1 MPTSP
6 PEKGVIW
13 EELFFDLA
21 FVFALTQFSHML
33 HGDHSWAGIGRV
45 LLLFVTVYWAWVGT
59 TIYTDQRDVGNA
71 LDRAG
76 VFALGLGSLLLA
88 LTVPGAFDDRGLLF
102 AGVYVTMRILLGAL
116 ALRTPGGW
124 RSPVFRPYGSG
135 LLAGP
140 LQLAGGLL
148 HGTTRIV
155 LWSIAILVDL
165 IGTTLTRRTLAKV
178 RVRPL
183 HYTHRY
189 GLLIILVLGESVIQ
203 LGMVAVDEPLTLA
216 RLVAVCLS
224 YSLVCALWWAYF
236 IYGVRAFRQAVARS
250 AHQADIRRSVMVYG
264 HLLFS
269 FAIIMVAV
277 GLSEVVTEPLKPL
290 QAGEDTLLFGGAALF
305 LGAFAYTHW
314 RIHRQIARRRISVSA
329 LCLVLLPLAP
339 LVPALAALATLLA
352 VVAGV
357 SVLEGVITHRHPL
370 TEESATEGEMR
381 GDPGPVDAGP
391 VVRE

>member
-33 HGDHSWAGIGRV
+33 HEDHSWAGIGRV
-45 LLLFVTVYWAWVGT
+45 LLLFVTIYWAWAGT
-59 TIYTDQRDVGNA
+59 TIYTDQRHVGNA

-88 LTVPGAFDDRGLLF
+88 LTIPGAFDDQGLLF
-102 AGVYVTMRILLGAL
+102 VGVYLAMRVLLAAL

-135 LLAGP
+135 LVAGP
-140 LQLAGGLL
+140 LQLAGGLFS
-148 HGTTRIV
+148 GSTRIV
-155 LWSIAILVDL
+155 LWSIAVLADVV
-165 IGTTLTRRTLAKV
+165 GTALGRRTLDKV

-203 LGMVAVDEPLTLA
+203 VGMVAVGEPLTLA

-236 IYGVRAFRQAVARS
+236 IYGLRAFRQAVAQS
-250 AHQADIRRSVMVYG
+250 AQQADIRRSVMVYG

-277 GLSEVVTEPLKPL
+277 GLSEVVMEPLEPSR
-290 QAGEDTLLFGGAALF
+290 ASEGTVLFGGAALF
-305 LGAFAYTHW
+305 LGTFAYTHW
-314 RIHRQIARRRISVSA
+314 RIHRQIARRQIGASL
-329 LCLVLLPLAP
+329 LCVVLLPLAP
-339 LVPALAALATLLA
+339 LVPALATLATLFA

-357 SVLEGVITHRHPL
+357 SVLEEIIMHRRPL
-370 TEESATEGEMR
+370 IGERATRGETC
-381 GDPGPVDAGP
+381 GDPDHVDEGP

>member
-1 MPTSP
+1 MPTTP

-33 HGDHSWAGIGRV
+33 HEDHSWAGTGRV
-45 LLLFVTVYWAWVGT
+45 LLLFVTIYWAWVGIT
-59 TIYTDQRDVGNA
+59 LYTDQRDVGNA

-76 VFALGLGSLLLA
+76 LFALGLGSLLLA
-88 LTVPGAFDDRGLLF
+88 LTVPGAFGDRGLLF
-102 AGVYVTMRILLGAL
+102 VGVYLTMRVLLAAL
-116 ALRTPGGW
+116 SLRTPGGW

-135 LLAGP
+135 LVAGP

-155 LWSIAILVDL
+155 LWSIAILADL
-165 IGTTLTRRTLAKV
+165 FSTTLTRRTLDKV

-203 LGMVAVDEPLTLA
+203 VGMVAVNEPLTLA

-224 YSLVCALWWAYF
+224 YSLVCALWWVYF
-236 IYGVRAFRQAVARS
+236 IYGVRAFRQAVAWS
-250 AHQADIRRSVMVYG
+250 AQQADIRRSVMIYG

-269 FAIIMVAV
+269 FAIITVAV
-277 GLSEVVTEPLKPL
+277 GLSEAVTEPLEPPR
-290 QAGEDTLLFGGAALF
+290 ASEGTVLFGGAALF
-305 LGAFAYTHW
+305 LGTFAYTHW
-314 RIHRQIARRRISVSA
+314 RIHRQIARRRIGASV
-329 LCLVLLPLAP
+329 LCLILLPLAH
-339 LVPALAALATLLA
+339 LAPALAALATLFV

-357 SVLEGVITHRHPL
+357 SVLEGIILHRRPMMGDH
-370 TEESATEGEMR
+370 AAEGQMR
-381 GDPGPVDAGP
+381 SDPGHEDEGP

>member
-1 MPTSP
+1 MQPSP

-21 FVFALTQFSHML
+21 FVFALTQFSRML
-33 HGDHSWAGIGRV
+33 HDDHSWAGVGRV
-45 LLLFVTVYWAWVGT
+45 LLLFVTVYWAWAGT
-59 TIYTDQRDVGNA
+59 TIYTDQRNVDNA

-88 LTVPGAFDDRGLLF
+88 LMIPDAYGERGLLF
-102 AGVYVTMRILLGAL
+102 AGVYLAMRVLLAAL
-116 ALRTPGGW
+116 ALGTPHGW
-124 RSPVFRPYGSG
+124 RSPVLRAYGSG
-135 LLAGP
+135 LVAGP

-155 LWSIAILVDL
+155 LWSIAILVDVV
-165 IGTTLTRRTLAKV
+165 GTTVTRRTLAQV

-203 LGMVAVDEPLTLA
+203 VGMVAVDEPLTLA
-216 RLVAVCLS
+216 RLIAIVIGYA
-224 YSLVCALWWAYF
+224 LVCALWWAYF
-236 IYGVRAFRQAVARS
+236 IYGVRAFRQAVQRTAE
-250 AHQADIRRSVMVYG
+250 QADIRRSVMVYG

-269 FAIIMVAV
+269 FAIIMIAV
-277 GLSEVVTEPLKPL
+277 GLAEVVTDPIEPLR
-290 QAGEDTLLFGGAALF
+290 AGEAGMLFGGAALF
-305 LGAFAYTHW
+305 LTTFAQTHW
-314 RIHRQIARRRISVSA
+314 QIHRQVAWRRISAGV

-339 LVPALAALATLLA
+339 LMPALAALAILLA

-357 SVLEGVITHRHPL
+357 SVLEEIILRHPAASRVRAS
-370 TEESATEGEMR
+370 EDEMR
-381 GDPGPVDAGP
+381 GDPGTADAGP
-391 VVRE
+391 VVGN

>member
-45 LLLFVTVYWAWVGT
+45 LLLFVTIYWAWVGT

-88 LTVPGAFDDRGLLF
+88 LTVPGAFDNRGLLF
-102 AGVYVTMRILLGAL
+102 VGVYLTMRVLLAAL

-124 RSPVFRPYGSG
+124 RSPVFRTYRTG
-135 LLAGP
+135 LVSGP

-155 LWSIAILVDL
+155 LWSMAVLTDMV
-165 IGTTLTRRTLAKV
+165 GTTLGRRTLEEV

-203 LGMVAVDEPLTLA
+203 VGMVAVDEPLTLA
-216 RLVAVCLS
+216 RLAAICLS
-224 YSLVCALWWAYF
+224 YSLVCALWWVYF
-236 IYGVRAFRQAVARS
+236 IYGVRAFRQAVDQS
-250 AHQADIRRSVMVYG
+250 AQQADIRRSVMVYG

-269 FAIIMVAV
+269 FAIITIAV
-277 GLSEVVTEPLKPL
+277 GLSEVVTKPL
-290 QAGEDTLLFGGAALF
+290 ESPGASEGTVLFGGAALF
-305 LGAFAYTHW
+305 LGTFAYTHW
-314 RIHRQIARRRISVSA
+314 RIRRQIARRRISASV

-339 LVPALAALATLLA
+339 LVPALAALATLFA

-357 SVLEGVITHRHPL
+357 SVLEGIVLHRHPL
-370 TEESATEGEMR
+370 NGERATGGEIR
-381 GDPGPVDAGP
+381 GDPGRVDEGP

>member
-33 HGDHSWAGIGRV
+33 HVDHSWAGIGRV
-45 LLLFVTVYWAWVGT
+45 LLLFVTIYWAWAGT

-102 AGVYVTMRILLGAL
+102 VGVYLTMRVLLAAM

-124 RSPVFRPYGSG
+124 RSPVFRTYRTG
-135 LLAGP
+135 LVAGP

-148 HGTTRIV
+148 NGTTRIV
-155 LWSIAILVDL
+155 LWSIAVLADVV
-165 IGTTLTRRTLAKV
+165 GTTLGRRTLEEV

-203 LGMVAVDEPLTLA
+203 VGMVAVGEPLTLA
-216 RLVAVCLS
+216 RLAAICLS

-236 IYGVRAFRQAVARS
+236 IYGVRAFREAVARS
-250 AHQADIRRSVMVYG
+250 AQQADIRRSVMVYG

-269 FAIIMVAV
+269 FAIITVAV
-277 GLSEVVTEPLKPL
+277 GLAEVVMEPVEAPTFSE
-290 QAGEDTLLFGGAALF
+290 GTVLFGGAALF
-305 LGAFAYTHW
+305 LGTFAYTHW
-314 RIHRQIARRRISVSA
+314 RIHRRIARRRISASL
-329 LCLVLLPLAP
+329 LCLALLPLAP
-339 LVPALAALATLLA
+339 LVPALAALATLFA

-357 SVLEGVITHRHPL
+357 SVLEEVIMHRRPVL
-370 TEESATEGEMR
+370 GRRAAGEEAPD
-381 GDPGPVDAGP
+381 DPDRVDEGP

>member
-33 HGDHSWAGIGRV
+33 HDDHSWAGVGRV
-45 LLLFVTVYWAWVGT
+45 LLLFVTIYWAWVGT
-59 TIYTDQRDVGNA
+59 TIYTDQRHVGNA

-88 LTVPGAFDDRGLLF
+88 LTVEGAFDSRGLLF
-102 AGVYVTMRILLGAL
+102 AGVYLTMRVLVAAL

-124 RSPVFRPYGSG
+124 RSPVFLPYGSG
-135 LLAGP
+135 LVSGP

-155 LWSIAILVDL
+155 LWTIAILVDL
-165 IGTTLTRRTLAKV
+165 IGTILTRRTLDKV

-203 LGMVAVDEPLTLA
+203 LGMVAVDEPLTVA
-216 RLVAVCLS
+216 RLAAVCLS

-236 IYGVRAFRQAVARS
+236 IYGVRAFRLAVERS
-250 AHQADIRRSVMVYG
+250 AQQADIRRAVMVYG
-264 HLLFS
+264 HLAFS
-269 FAIIMVAV
+269 FAIITVAV
-277 GLSEVVTEPLKPL
+277 GLSEVVTDPLEPLRD
-290 QAGEDTLLFGGAALF
+290 GEETVLFGGAALF
-305 LGAFAYTHW
+305 LGTFAYTHW
-314 RIHRQIARRRISVSA
+314 RIHRKIARRRIGASVI
-329 LCLVLLPLAP
+329 CLILLPLAP
-339 LVPALAALATLLA
+339 LVPALAALAILFV

-357 SVLEGVITHRHPL
+357 SILEGIIRHRRPL
-370 TEESATEGEMR
+370 SGERATEGETR
-381 GDPGPVDAGP
+381 GVPGHADEGPVI
-391 VVRE
+391 RE

>member
-1 MPTSP
+1 MPSSP

-21 FVFALTQFSHML
+21 FVFALIQFSHML
-33 HGDHSWAGIGRV
+33 HDDHSWAGIGRV
-45 LLLFVTVYWAWVGT
+45 MLLFVTTFWAWVGT

-88 LTVPGAFDDRGLLF
+88 LTVSGAFGDEGLLF
-102 AGVYVTMRILLGAL
+102 VGVYLAMRVLLAAL

-135 LLAGP
+135 LVAGP

-148 HGTTRIV
+148 HGTARVV

-165 IGTTLTRRTLAKV
+165 IGTRLTRRTLDKV

-189 GLLIILVLGESVIQ
+189 GLLIILMLGESVIQ

-216 RLVAVCLS
+216 RLAAICLA
-224 YSLVCALWWAYF
+224 YSLICALWWAYF

-250 AHQADIRRSVMVYG
+250 AQQADIRRTVMIYG

-269 FAIIMVAV
+269 FAIITVAV
-277 GLSEVVTEPLKPL
+277 GLSEVVTEPLERL
-290 QAGEDTLLFGGAALF
+290 RAAEGTVLFGGAALF
-305 LGAFAYTHW
+305 LGTFAYTHW
-314 RIHRQIARRRISVSA
+314 RIYRQIARRRISASA
-329 LCLVLLPLAP
+329 LCLALLPLAP
-339 LVPALAALATLLA
+339 LVPALAALATLFA

-357 SVLEGVITHRHPL
+357 SVLEGIIQHRHPQIG
-370 TEESATEGEMR
+370 ERATEGEIR
-381 GDPGPVDAGP
+381 GDPGHADEGP

>member
-33 HGDHSWAGIGRV
+33 HEDHSWAGIGRV
-45 LLLFVTVYWAWVGT
+45 LLLFVTIYWAWAGT

-88 LTVPGAFDDRGLLF
+88 LTVPGAFGDRGLLF
-102 AGVYVTMRILLGAL
+102 VGVYLAMRVLLAAL

-135 LLAGP
+135 LVAGP

-155 LWSIAILVDL
+155 LWSIAVLVDL
-165 IGTTLTRRTLAKV
+165 IGTTISRRTLDKV

-203 LGMVAVDEPLTLA
+203 VGMVAVDESLTLA
-216 RLVAVCLS
+216 RVAAICLS

-236 IYGVRAFRQAVARS
+236 IYGVRAFRLAVDRS
-250 AHQADIRRSVMVYG
+250 EQQADIRRSVMVYG

-269 FAIIMVAV
+269 FAIITVAV
-277 GLSEVVTEPLKPL
+277 GLSEVVTEPLEPL
-290 QAGEDTLLFGGAALF
+290 RAGEGTVLFGGAALF
-305 LGAFAYTHW
+305 LGTFAYTHW
-314 RIHRQIARRRISVSA
+314 RIHRQIARRRIGASV
-329 LCLVLLPLAP
+329 LCLVLMPLAP
-339 LVPALAALATLLA
+339 LVPALAALTTLFA

-357 SVLEGVITHRHPL
+357 SVLEGMIMHRHPL
-370 TEESATEGEMR
+370 IGER
-381 GDPGPVDAGP
+381 VTVGEIRDDPGHVDEGP

>member
-33 HGDHSWAGIGRV
+33 HNDHSWAGIGGV
-45 LLLFVTVYWAWVGT
+45 LLLFVTIYWAWVGT

-88 LTVPGAFDDRGLLF
+88 LTVPGAFDGRGLLF
-102 AGVYVTMRILLGAL
+102 VGVYLTMRILLAAL

-135 LLAGP
+135 LVAGP

-148 HGTTRIV
+148 HGTTRMV
-155 LWSIAILVDL
+155 LWSIAVLADL
-165 IGTTLTRRTLAKV
+165 IGTSLTRRTLDKV

-189 GLLIILVLGESVIQ
+189 GLLIILVLGESIIQ
-203 LGMVAVDEPLTLA
+203 VGMVAVDEPLTLA
-216 RLVAVCLS
+216 RLAAICLS
-224 YSLVCALWWAYF
+224 YSLVCALWWVYF
-236 IYGVRAFRQAVARS
+236 IYGVRAFRQAVDRS
-250 AHQADIRRSVMVYG
+250 AQQADIRRSIMVYG

-269 FAIIMVAV
+269 FAIITIAV

-290 QAGEDTLLFGGAALF
+290 RAGEETVLFGGAALF
-305 LGAFAYTHW
+305 LGTFAYTHW
-314 RIHRQIARRRISVSA
+314 RIHRQIARRRVSA
-329 LCLVLLPLAP
+329 SVLCLLLLPLAP
-339 LVPALAALATLLA
+339 LVPALAALAALFA

-357 SVLEGVITHRHPL
+357 SVLEGMIMHRHPL
-370 TEESATEGEMR
+370 IGERATEGEIG
-381 GDPGPVDAGP
+381 GDPGRADEGP

>member
-33 HGDHSWAGIGRV
+33 HDDHSWAGIGRV
-45 LLLFVTVYWAWVGT
+45 LLLYVTVYWAWTGT

-88 LTVPGAFDDRGLLF
+88 LTVPDAFDDRGLLF
-102 AGVYVTMRILLGAL
+102 VGAYLAMRVLLAAL
-116 ALRTPGGW
+116 ASRTPGGW
-124 RSPVFRPYGSG
+124 RSPVLRTYRTG
-135 LLAGP
+135 LVAGP

-155 LWSIAILVDL
+155 LWSMAVLVDVV
-165 IGTTLTRRTLAKV
+165 GTSLGRRTLEEV
-178 RVRPL
+178 RVRSL

-203 LGMVAVDEPLTLA
+203 VGMVAVKEPLTLA
-216 RLVAVCLS
+216 RLAAICLS
-224 YSLVCALWWAYF
+224 YSLVCALWWTYF
-236 IYGVRAFRQAVARS
+236 IYGVRAFRQAVDQS

-269 FAIIMVAV
+269 FAIITVAV
-277 GLSEVVTEPLKPL
+277 GLSEVVTEPLESSR
-290 QAGEDTLLFGGAALF
+290 AAEGTVLFGGAALF
-305 LGAFAYTHW
+305 LGTFAYTHW
-314 RIHRQIARRRISVSA
+314 RIHRQIARRRIIASV
-329 LCLVLLPLAP
+329 LCLVLMPLAP
-339 LVPALAALATLLA
+339 LVPGLVALATLFA

-357 SVLEGVITHRHPL
+357 SVLEGIVLHRHPL
-370 TEESATEGEMR
+370 NGER
-381 GDPGPVDAGP
+381 AAGGQIPGDPGHLDEGP